1 MTCWLQS
8 SGRRQGRRGGEHG
21 LTNFADG
28 QGYRI
33 QVQPRGQVGADRNPP
48 LLLSRLP
55 WNFKP
60 KNRLQYAGITLEEAR
75 TLLAK
80 YGEEQYKCLVM
91 FSQNNQTGA
100 VISLHVV
107 DPLVSASPPSLVH
120 TVLLLPTG
128 IQLRTGLQNV
138 SRALRQPRTCACSSR

>member
-1 MTCWLQS
+1 MTCWLKS

-100 VISLHVV
+100 VILVLARFGSRPFQSRCLVALHRSVQRSGFR
-107 DPLVSASPPSLVH
+107 D
-120 TVLLLPTG
+120 
-128 IQLRTGLQNV
+128 
-138 SRALRQPRTCACSSR
+138 